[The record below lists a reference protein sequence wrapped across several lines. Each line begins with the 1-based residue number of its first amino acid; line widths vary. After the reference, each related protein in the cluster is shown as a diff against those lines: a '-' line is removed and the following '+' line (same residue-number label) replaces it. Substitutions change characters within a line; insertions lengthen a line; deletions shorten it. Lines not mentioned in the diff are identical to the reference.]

1 MSQQGDADD
10 WWQGLYEDFPPDL
23 STPSEDTL
31 DAHFRS
37 AARLSDHPAV
47 PPPPGPR
54 ETAGPPASGAPPATA
69 PPGAPGA
76 AEGGGLPPRARAPWE
91 GPPPAA
97 GGYGPGSTLPDV
109 PLAEPPEPPEPPEG
123 YGGGDGGGPA
133 DPPPPDTVR
142 PPAPSGT
149 GAGRPPEPARGAGL
163 PPRPEQP
170 PGAAPAHRPPAEPW
184 DRPGETSHGSGTAP
198 GLPAQRSAPP
208 EFPKSF
214 PLPPAP
220 AAPPLPPTAPG
231 TPTGPPPPA
240 APGAADRPP
249 YAYGADAADPAAYD
263 GAERSDG
270 PVAAGPG
277 PAADAVPGGAA
288 DPGRAGQEEG
298 ADPDADPAEGRD
310 GGTRRFPRRPVIR
323 YLGDRPPTYE
333 PEPGALP
340 RTDPAELDSLVHDTV
355 LEGARYGRYTLR
367 AASVRGDSARYRG
380 EVRRDC
386 LLTARFGGGDNALL
400 LVAVA
405 GGDRAVPGA
414 PQADAELC
422 RWIAGAIGR
431 SQERLG
437 DDIRAGRRDD
447 LRSGLQRLTD
457 RAYGRLR
464 AQDQPQPTGLRCL
477 LLPIDPECRIRVAF
491 GTGEGGV
498 FRLRGGAWEDMEP
511 QVPEQ
516 PFRFRA
522 SLARP
527 GDTLLA
533 CSAGLAEPLRGE
545 PLFPEALAGR
555 WGPDAAGPPGLAA
568 FLADTQI
575 RVKGYADDRTAAAVW
590 ET

>member
-54 ETAGPPASGAPPATA
+54 GTAGPPPSGAPPATA

-97 GGYGPGSTLPDV
+97 AGYGPGSTLPDV
-109 PLAEPPEPPEPPEG
+109 PVAEPPEPSKPPEQSDG
-123 YGGGDGGGPA
+123 YSGGGPD

-142 PPAPSGT
+142 PPDPSGT

-170 PGAAPAHRPPAEPW
+170 PAAAAATQPW

-208 EFPKSF
+208 EFPTSS
-214 PLPPAP
+214 PLPPLP

-231 TPTGPPPPA
+231 TPPPA
-240 APGAADRPP
+240 ALGGLDRP
-249 YAYGADAADPAAYD
+249 GGDAGPEADPD
-263 GAERSDG
+263 
-270 PVAAGPG
+270 
-277 PAADAVPGGAA
+277 
-288 DPGRAGQEEG
+288 

-340 RTDPAELDSLVHDTV
+340 RTDPTELDALVHDTV

-464 AQDQPQPTGLRCL
+464 AEDRPQPTGLRCL

-533 CSAGLAEPLRGE
+533 CSAGLAEPLREE

-555 WGPDAAGPPGLAA
+555 WGPEAAGPPGLAA